1 MTAATTAQLSRAALK
16 GYIEK
21 HLENAARPLSLA
33 EVFRDVYPGQ
43 RATDCALLA
52 LRKRLQYLAAEGRLH
67 SDGYGDGRTW
77 SGITE
82 AQRAEQAAQEAAQ
95 AAPVALP
102 RRVRP
107 LAALPRNTQGKLAYA
122 ELTTLCLQA
131 LPHSAPAAAIAE
143 AEPLRWPPIREQLQ
157 QAGIALT
164 QGYDAGQTA
173 VQPDVFVIGNAISRG
188 NPLLEAIL
196 DQGLPYVSGPQWLA
210 ENVLRGRWVLG
221 VAGTHLL
228 GVVDAGHAFDINT
241 NQDAHALSFP

>member
-82 AQRAEQAAQEAAQ
+82 AQRAERAAQEAAQ

-102 RRVRP
+102 RRV
-107 LAALPRNTQGKLAYA
+107 
-122 ELTTLCLQA
+122 
-131 LPHSAPAAAIAE
+131 
-143 AEPLRWPPIREQLQ
+143 
-157 QAGIALT
+157 
-164 QGYDAGQTA
+164 
-173 VQPDVFVIGNAISRG
+173 
-188 NPLLEAIL
+188 
-196 DQGLPYVSGPQWLA
+196 
-210 ENVLRGRWVLG
+210 NVM
-221 VAGTHLL
+221 AGTY
-228 GVVDAGHAFDINT
+228 VPARSP
-241 NQDAHALSFP
+241 ALRPGAMDFRGCRSVGYRC

>member
-82 AQRAEQAAQEAAQ
+82 AQRAEQAAHEAAHQAAQ
-95 AAPVALP
+95 AARVALP
-102 RRVRP
+102 RRVNVMSGTYVPARGPALRP
-107 LAALPRNTQGKLAYA
+107 GAMDFRSCP
-122 ELTTLCLQA
+122 
-131 LPHSAPAAAIAE
+131 SV
-143 AEPLRWPPIREQLQ
+143 
-157 QAGIALT
+157 
-164 QGYDAGQTA
+164 GY
-173 VQPDVFVIGNAISRG
+173 RC
-188 NPLLEAIL
+188 
-196 DQGLPYVSGPQWLA
+196 
-210 ENVLRGRWVLG
+210 
-221 VAGTHLL
+221 
-228 GVVDAGHAFDINT
+228 
-241 NQDAHALSFP
+241 

>member
-82 AQRAEQAAQEAAQ
+82 AQRAEQAAHEAAHQAAQ
-95 AAPVALP
+95 AARVALP
-102 RRVRP
+102 RRVNVMSGTYVPARGP
-107 LAALPRNTQGKLAYA
+107 ALRLGAMDFRSCP
-122 ELTTLCLQA
+122 
-131 LPHSAPAAAIAE
+131 SV
-143 AEPLRWPPIREQLQ
+143 
-157 QAGIALT
+157 
-164 QGYDAGQTA
+164 GY
-173 VQPDVFVIGNAISRG
+173 RC
-188 NPLLEAIL
+188 
-196 DQGLPYVSGPQWLA
+196 
-210 ENVLRGRWVLG
+210 
-221 VAGTHLL
+221 
-228 GVVDAGHAFDINT
+228 
-241 NQDAHALSFP
+241 

>member
-82 AQRAEQAAQEAAQ
+82 AQRAEQAANEAAHQAAQ

-102 RRVRP
+102 RRVNVMSGTYVPARGPALRP
-107 LAALPRNTQGKLAYA
+107 GAVDFRSCP
-122 ELTTLCLQA
+122 
-131 LPHSAPAAAIAE
+131 SV
-143 AEPLRWPPIREQLQ
+143 
-157 QAGIALT
+157 
-164 QGYDAGQTA
+164 GY
-173 VQPDVFVIGNAISRG
+173 RC
-188 NPLLEAIL
+188 
-196 DQGLPYVSGPQWLA
+196 
-210 ENVLRGRWVLG
+210 
-221 VAGTHLL
+221 
-228 GVVDAGHAFDINT
+228 
-241 NQDAHALSFP
+241 